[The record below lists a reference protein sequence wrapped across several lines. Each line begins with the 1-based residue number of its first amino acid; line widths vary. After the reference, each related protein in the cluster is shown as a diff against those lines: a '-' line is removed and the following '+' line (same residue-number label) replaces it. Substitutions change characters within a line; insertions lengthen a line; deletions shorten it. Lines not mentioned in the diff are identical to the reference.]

1 MSVIIS
7 TPLSSHQSSPFLDEN
22 ANADKGWRTTAQKV
36 NVMAMQYKYF
46 CFQRRKENIAIF
58 GDTGGWQKEM
68 SIVKKEEEMRKG
80 KNDEQKGMA

>member
-1 MSVIIS
+1 MENNS
-7 TPLSSHQSSPFLDEN
+7 TKGECDGN
-22 ANADKGWRTTAQKV
+22 AIQIV
-36 NVMAMQYKYF
+36 LM
-46 CFQRRKENIAIF
+46 FQRKKENIAIF